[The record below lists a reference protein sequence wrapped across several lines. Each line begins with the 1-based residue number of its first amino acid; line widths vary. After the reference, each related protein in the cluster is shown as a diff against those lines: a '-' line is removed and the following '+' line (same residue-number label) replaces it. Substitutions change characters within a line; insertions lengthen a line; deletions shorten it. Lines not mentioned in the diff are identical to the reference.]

1 MTAYKFRVKA
11 DWKPRDLWRD
21 VVIGEDR
28 TLRDLHEAINPAFG
42 LDFDHLYFFARGQ
55 SYWDS
60 EVRYVHRAEIENN
73 PYDAIPEVD
82 IDLRDAD
89 ETSIHDLGLKVK
101 DRLCYLFDYGDEWRF
116 YMILKEKLEDEP
128 SDKKPEIVKEKGEK
142 IKNQY
147 GPGLPGIGGYKC

>member
-1 MTAYKFRVKA
+1 MTAYRFRVKA

-21 VVIGEDR
+21 VAIGEDR
-28 TLRDLHEAINPAFG
+28 TLRDLHERINPAFG

-60 EVRYVHRAEIENN
+60 EIRYVRRAEIEDN

-82 IDLRDAD
+82 IDLRDAN
-89 ETSIHDLGLKVK
+89 ETSLHDLGLEAK

-116 YMILKEKLEDEP
+116 YMILKEKLEGEP
-128 SDKKPEIVKEKGEK
+128 SDREPEVVKEKGEK
-142 IKNQY
+142 IENQY
-147 GPGLPGIGGYKC
+147 GPGLPRHR